1 MDHEFW
7 HARWSSNEI
16 GFHLPQV
23 NPHLL
28 EFWPTLGLPAGSRV
42 LVPLCGKTLDMA
54 WLMAQGHRVL
64 GVELSRTAV
73 EAFFAEQRLE
83 YTVAEQGAFR
93 RYRAAGLE
101 IWNGDFFAL
110 TAADVGDCQALY
122 DRAALIA
129 LPPAMRERYVAHLTA
144 ILPAACCGLLIAL
157 EYPQEQ
163 MAGPPFC
170 VAEAEVRA
178 RLAAGWQLELLKRFD
193 ALQHNERFR
202 ERGLEELHEVIYRL
216 QRP

>member
-73 EAFFAEQRLE
+73 EAF
-83 YTVAEQGAFR
+83 
-93 RYRAAGLE
+93 
-101 IWNGDFFAL
+101 
-110 TAADVGDCQALY
+110 
-122 DRAALIA
+122 
-129 LPPAMRERYVAHLTA
+129 
-144 ILPAACCGLLIAL
+144 
-157 EYPQEQ
+157 
-163 MAGPPFC
+163 
-170 VAEAEVRA
+170 
-178 RLAAGWQLELLKRFD
+178 
-193 ALQHNERFR
+193 
-202 ERGLEELHEVIYRL
+202 
-216 QRP
+216 